1 MAVNKKLEIGRGI
14 SALLGNITDE
24 ISTFKGNSPIPS
36 VNNEKVAGSIL
47 RIPVDQIVPNP
58 KQPRR
63 DFEKEALQ
71 SLSDS
76 IKMHDIIQPITV
88 IQLAP
93 SQYQLLSGERRW
105 RASKMAGLKDV
116 PAYIRTADVQ
126 AQIELALLE
135 NLQREDLNAIEI
147 ALSYK
152 LLIDE
157 VNLTQEE
164 VAIRM
169 HKERS
174 TVTNFLRLLKF

>member
-93 SQYQLLSGERRW
+93 SQYQLL
-105 RASKMAGLKDV
+105 K
-116 PAYIRTADVQ
+116 
-126 AQIELALLE
+126 EL
-135 NLQREDLNAIEI
+135 
-147 ALSYK
+147 
-152 LLIDE
+152 
-157 VNLTQEE
+157 VG
-164 VAIRM
+164 
-169 HKERS
+169 
-174 TVTNFLRLLKF
+174 F